1 MKITYA
7 KGIYTLTDDVR
18 IYTFN
23 INNGE
28 VINTKTNKVVS
39 KPPFRKQDMLMAL
52 YQRPQHRGYKDM
64 IDVLYHCLSAYST
77 EALFG
82 GEDDCLPKLSILD
95 KLLNVMPKGYS
106 LANFFYE
113 KDLSKL
119 STKQLEKLIKY
130 VREYNDPTD
139 PIISIHC
146 AVWQIH
152 LEEFAASY
160 GNLPIDFVDEHK
172 KDLDRLYNLGEGY
185 RDIALYYY
193 YTQKLY
199 KLRNSTDTRF
209 TAYTGI
215 TYIIAYVQCCK
226 AMNKTPIKT
235 NNFMREYLE
244 TLNAYDLWKTTS
256 QQNAFSS
263 VYNWY
268 KDNLLFEYGDYQVV
282 LPQLT
287 QDLITEGNKMHH
299 CVGDYISEVAKGNTL
314 IVFVRHKSSPTECY
328 ITAQV
333 NPRNGSLGQYYL
345 AYDRSITNVE
355 DIEFK
360 AQYQKWLKSKQW
372 SR

>member
-7 KGIYTLTDDVR
+7 KGIYTLTDDVKT
-18 IYTFN
+18 YTFN
-23 INNGE
+23 INNGQL
-28 VINTKTNKVVS
+28 INTKTSRTVS
-39 KPPFRKQDMLMAL
+39 KPTFRKQEMLMAL
-52 YQRPQHRGYKDM
+52 YQHPQYQGYKDM
-64 IDVLYHCLSAYST
+64 IDVLWHYLTVYPT
-77 EALFG
+77 EEFFG
-82 GEDDCLPKLSILD
+82 GNVDCLPLLSILD

-106 LANFFYE
+106 LVLAYQ

-119 STKQLEKLIKY
+119 STKQLEKVIKY

-139 PIISIHC
+139 HTISIRC
-146 AVWQIH
+146 AIQRIE

-160 GNLPIDFVDEHK
+160 GNLPIDFVEEHK
-172 KDLDRLYNLGEGY
+172 PSLDKLYNLGEEY

-199 KLRNSTDTRF
+199 RLRNDINERY
-209 TAYTGI
+209 AAHTGTTYII
-215 TYIIAYVQCCK
+215 TYIKCCK

-244 TLNAYDLWKTTS
+244 TLNAYDLWEMTS

-263 VYNWY
+263 VYNRY

-282 LPQLT
+282 LPRLT

-345 AYDRSITNVE
+345 AYDRSITKVE

-372 SR
+372 WR